1 MLHRVRALVPAIA
14 AFAVLAVPAQAG
26 EQLSKAEFRD
36 TLMDVMQANSADY
49 LCLRTLEDGGFRT
62 GLSAQS
68 CDYFNYVDLVYDAY
82 QANPDQLQSI
92 LDEEAARLLSIMTA
106 GVDQSDFDQRL
117 VIQMRGADFVA
128 TATKPGE
135 PPIAARAFTEDL
147 QAVLMLDSAETLST
161 VSVETLKAQGL
172 SEDEAFQIAIGN
184 TRDRMGAVSSQ
195 SYDNMTVLS
204 SENGLISGEL
214 SLPETCSAS
223 SEDAYYFIYDYNG
236 VLKADSDNLVGVSKL
251 LSIARGMSKDDAS
264 VTSSVVRCQS
274 GEWDQFWPRRRESAA
289 LSSSVMPG

>member
-1 MLHRVRALVPAIA
+1 
-14 AFAVLAVPAQAG
+14 
-26 EQLSKAEFRD
+26 
-36 TLMDVMQANSADY
+36 
-49 LCLRTLEDGGFRT
+49 
-62 GLSAQS
+62 
-68 CDYFNYVDLVYDAY
+68 
-82 QANPDQLQSI
+82 
-92 LDEEAARLLSIMTA
+92 MTA

-204 SENGLISGEL
+204 SENGSFRASCLCQKHAVRAAKTRIIS
-214 SLPETCSAS
+214 SMTIMA
-223 SEDAYYFIYDYNG
+223 F
-236 VLKADSDNLVGVSKL
+236 
-251 LSIARGMSKDDAS
+251 
-264 VTSSVVRCQS
+264 
-274 GEWDQFWPRRRESAA
+274 
-289 LSSSVMPG
+289 